1 MTISKVGLS
10 TPGLSSRKGT
20 EAAQEQKAGTFHQFM
35 VSWLK
40 VSLRM
45 NSPFPVSH
53 AVLEKTMGT
62 MRAEVECTSVGVG

>member
-10 TPGLSSRKGT
+10 TPGLPSRKGT
-20 EAAQEQKAGTFHQFM
+20 EAEEQKAETFHQFM

-40 VSLRM
+40 VSLGM
-45 NSPFPVSH
+45 NSRLPISH
-53 AVLEKTMGT
+53 MVLEKVMGT